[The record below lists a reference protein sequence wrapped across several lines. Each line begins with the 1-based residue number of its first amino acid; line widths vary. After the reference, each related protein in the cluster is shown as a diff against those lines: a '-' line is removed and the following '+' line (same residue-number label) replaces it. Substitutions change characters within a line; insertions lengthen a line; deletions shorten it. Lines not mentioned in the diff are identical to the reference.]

1 MVPDQ
6 VSFNLNRS
14 LTRYMELQTMMS
26 SGRRINV
33 PSDDPTGTQKD
44 MQYRTMLAQI
54 DQYQS
59 NISYGNSLQNH
70 YESALREIEQ
80 MVSDA
85 NVLAVGLSNGDYDAN
100 ARQAAA
106 DDVHGIFEA
115 ILAQANSQVQ
125 GKYIYSGFKTRTKSF
140 ELGAN
145 GVEYMGDTG
154 NINVEIEPGSKTQVN
169 LLGSQVFMNRLS
181 VLGENSNLNLGI
193 GANSLLADLN
203 LGAGVDLTTGQ
214 FTVTDV
220 NKNISVT
227 IDVSGATTLDDV
239 VTAVNTQLTAGG
251 ITNLTLDYGIGG
263 TELQWN
269 SAPDGQITG
278 DTKLTNLNAGRG
290 VDLSSGVIAIKN
302 FDESINLNVDL
313 SGATTI
319 DDVLQVLND
328 AFAASSDPQV
338 QALTASISAS
348 GTGIDISDPN
358 NLGLTIT
365 DIAPGST
372 TASDLGISGDVGL
385 VLNGADLNPQTEF
398 SVAEMGAG
406 QTTAGD
412 LGISG
417 NFYGMMDGQSIV
429 PQLTMDTPLSLLN
442 NGHGEELGQIRIS
455 LGRVSRIV
463 DLGNSSYTTVGDL
476 INALNGTGLD
486 IEASIND
493 AMTGI
498 QIVPTVDNASLIID
512 EVTGGNTAHTLGIFG
527 SPDIFG
533 SLMLLEQALRNDDQG
548 VVGQLMGNLDESIQ
562 DLLNNLAKVGTRVKR
577 MDSTQSR
584 LSDMSYTYKS
594 LLSDVEDADLTQL
607 VTDLAMQETSY
618 QAALIASSKIIQPT
632 LLDFLA

>member
-14 LTRYMELQTMMS
+14 LTRYMQLQSMMS

-44 MQYRTMLAQI
+44 LQYRTMLAQI
-54 DQYQS
+54 AQYQS
-59 NISYGNSLQNH
+59 NITYGNSLQNH

-85 NVLAVGLSNGDYDAN
+85 NVIAVGLSNGDYDAN

-115 ILAQANSQVQ
+115 IFGQANSQVQ
-125 GKYIYSGFKTRTKSF
+125 GKYIYSGFRTHTKSF

-154 NINVEIEPGSKTQVN
+154 NINIEIEPGSKTQVN
-169 LLGSQVFMNRLS
+169 LIGSQVFMNRLS
-181 VLGENSNLNLGI
+181 VLGENSDLKLGI
-193 GANSLLADLN
+193 GPTSLLTDLN
-203 LGAGVDLTTGQ
+203 LGDGVDLTTGQ
-214 FTVTDV
+214 FTVTDI

-227 IDVSGATTLDDV
+227 IDISGAATLDDV
-239 VTAVNTQLTAGG
+239 VTAVNTQLAAGG
-251 ITNLTLDYGIGG
+251 ITNLTLDYGVGG

-269 SAPDGQITG
+269 STADGMVTG
-278 DTKLTNLNAGRG
+278 DTKLANLNDGRG
-290 VDLSSGVIAIKN
+290 VDLSTGIIAIKN

-313 SGATTI
+313 SGAATI
-319 DDVLQVLND
+319 DDVLQTLND

-338 QALTASISAS
+338 QALSASINAG
-348 GTGIDISDPN
+348 GTGIDITDPN

-385 VLNGADLNPQTEF
+385 VLNGVDLNPQTEF
-398 SVAEMGAG
+398 SVAEVTAG

-417 NFYGMMDGQSIV
+417 SFHGTMVGQSIV
-429 PQLTMDTPLSLLN
+429 PQITMDTPLSLLN
-442 NGHGEELGQIRIS
+442 SGHGEDLGQIRIS
-455 LGRVSRIV
+455 LGRASKIV

-476 INALNGTGLD
+476 INALNNTGLD

-512 EVTGGNTAHTLGIFG
+512 EIGGGDTAHTLCIFG

-533 SLMLLEQALRNDDQG
+533 TLMLLEQALRNDDQS
-548 VVGQLMGNLDESIQ
+548 VVGQLIGNLDESIQ
-562 DLLNNLAKVGTRVKR
+562 DLLNHEAKVGTRVRR
-577 MDSTQSR
+577 MESTQSR
-584 LSDMSYTYKS
+584 LDDMSYTYKS